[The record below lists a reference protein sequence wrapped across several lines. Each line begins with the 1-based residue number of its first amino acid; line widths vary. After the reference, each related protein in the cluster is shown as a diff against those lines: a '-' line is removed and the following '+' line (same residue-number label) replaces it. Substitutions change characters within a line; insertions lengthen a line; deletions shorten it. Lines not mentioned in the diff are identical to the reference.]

1 MEEKIMEFLMGWLD
15 HCGYYSL
22 FLTTFL
28 EAAALL
34 GVFIPGESMVVL
46 AGIAASKGVLDL
58 KTVVWVSAL
67 GAVLGDAAGYLMGR
81 LYGERL
87 LLRYGRFVLIKKNR
101 LDDVKVFFKRHGG
114 KTVFLGRFT
123 ALLRA
128 LAPYVAGV
136 SRMPYGRFA
145 FYNITGGI
153 IWAATFALAGY
164 FLGSGWHI
172 IKEWFSYATIACAAA
187 ALAAFALYLVIKKR
201 EAITETLARFEKRVR
216 AWSVVRGLTGGD

>member
-1 MEEKIMEFLMGWLD
+1 MEEKIMEFMMSWLD

-58 KTVVWVSAL
+58 NTVILVSSL
-67 GAVLGDAAGYLMGR
+67 GAVLGDGAGYLLGS
-81 LYGERL
+81 LYGERFL
-87 LLRYGRFVLIKKNR
+87 LKYGRFVLIKKNR
-101 LDDVKVFFKRHGG
+101 IDGVKVFFKRHGG

-128 LAPYVAGV
+128 LAPYVAGA
-136 SRMPYGRFA
+136 SRMDYGRFA
-145 FYNITGGI
+145 FYNITGGV
-153 IWAATFALAGY
+153 IWAVTFALAGY
-164 FLGSGWHI
+164 FLGNNWEV
-172 IKEWFSYATIACAAA
+172 IKEWLSYLTAGGAAA
-187 ALAAFALYLVIKKR
+187 ALAAFALYVSIRKR
-201 EAITETLARFEKRVR
+201 EIITEALARCEKRVR
-216 AWSVVRGLTGGD
+216 NWGAAKGE

>member
-1 MEEKIMEFLMGWLD
+1 MEEKIIGFFMAWLNY
-15 HCGYYSL
+15 CGHYSL

-34 GVFIPGESMVVL
+34 GIFIPGESMVVL
-46 AGIAASKGVLDL
+46 GGIAASKGVLDL
-58 KTVVWVSAL
+58 KAVVLVSAL
-67 GAVLGDAAGYLMGR
+67 GAVLGDAAGYLMGS

-87 LLRYGRFVLIKKNR
+87 LLKYGRFVLIKKNR
-101 LDDVKVFFKRHGG
+101 LDDVKVFFRRHGG

-128 LAPYVAGV
+128 LAPYVAGA

-145 FYNITGGI
+145 FYNVTGGI

-164 FLGSGWHI
+164 FLGSNWHI
-172 IKEWFSYATIACAAA
+172 IEEWLSYATIACAAA
-187 ALAAFALYLVIKKR
+187 AFASFALYFVFKKR
-201 EAITETLARFEKRVR
+201 EEITGTLARLEKRVR
-216 AWSVVRGLTGGD
+216 AWGVVRGHPGGD